1 MKHLNWLEI
10 EIKRSKKNF
19 GAKFKA
25 VYDKMYEEIKNYGL
39 IPSVYNRHH
48 FCTFELFEMESAI
61 KEVIKTKT
69 EKEQILKV
77 IEDGKTKF
85 ELLKT
90 ED

>member
-1 MKHLNWLEI
+1 MKHLNGLEL

-39 IPSVYNRHH
+39 FPSVYNRHH
-48 FCTFELFEMESAI
+48 FCTFELFEMESAY
-61 KEVIKTKT
+61 KEVTKT

-90 ED
+90 EV